1 MSTLVF
7 VDHIINNNINP
18 IRHMHVDYII
28 FLVLLDYGNKGSG
41 ANKIWDIFG
50 YQQCFFGMAKKL
62 FKFLNP

>member
-50 YQQCFFGMAKKL
+50 YQHSGA
-62 FKFLNP
+62 